1 MTDRATPEKDAPADP
16 VVVWECGPH
25 ANAWKGHDARC
36 RRVHS
41 RTCPCPVC
49 VFPSGDDHAT
59 PCHVHDYLDG
69 DGFAYCQECTEA
81 TGDYVACRGD
91 GAADAGHRLPEA
103 PPSVR

>member
-16 VVVWECGPH
+16 VVVWECG
-25 ANAWKGHDARC
+25 R
-36 RRVHS
+36 
-41 RTCPCPVC
+41 
-49 VFPSGDDHAT
+49 
-59 PCHVHDYLDG
+59 HVHDYLDG